1 LQPWHRGNE
10 FYGEQWLDKGA
21 SPKAHSGE
29 KSSTIWAPEKG
40 LVINA
45 LPSPKTPYE
54 MVFLQVYKFY
64 GSQRHAVPRGSNA
77 SPEEIANVIAFLA
90 DRKLSSYIVGQ
101 MIVADGGTSLIMGA
115 YTYDFDKV
123 LSS

>member
-1 LQPWHRGNE
+1 MENNGLTK
-10 FYGEQWLDKGA
+10 EQAQK
-21 SPKAHSGE
+21 
-29 KSSTIWAPEKG
+29 
-40 LVINA
+40 
-45 LPSPKTPYE
+45 
-54 MVFLQVYKFY
+54 VYKFY

-115 YTYDFDKV
+115 YTYDFDK
-123 LSS
+123 LRFRLLPE